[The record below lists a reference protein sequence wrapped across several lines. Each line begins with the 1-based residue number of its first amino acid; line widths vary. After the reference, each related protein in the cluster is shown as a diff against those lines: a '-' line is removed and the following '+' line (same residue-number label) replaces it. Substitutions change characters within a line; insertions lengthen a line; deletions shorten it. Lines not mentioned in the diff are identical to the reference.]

1 MEMRAMSQDGR
12 SARAKN
18 IYDEAHKNLVD
29 SAIKLFNN
37 PDIPNSKIN
46 LSLIAKEAGTSVAT
60 AYNHFPE
67 NLIDV
72 FGSIFNIAFEK
83 IVDAVTEFNNAN
95 PDPHDQ
101 LKAYIE
107 IQTSVC
113 IEVGN
118 AVREAFY
125 QFREILISDKW
136 IKGEPYTFLLGI
148 CNDYA
153 EKYKEVDAKAL
164 TDDIFV
170 FWNGNIYLWMRYNPE
185 FEIWS
190 KFNDEWLVSEMSKIV
205 DKALLLQK

>member
-1 MEMRAMSQDGR
+1 MSQDGR

-18 IYDEAHKNLVD
+18 IYDEAHKNLVN
-29 SAIKLFNN
+29 SAIELFNN
-37 PDIPNSKIN
+37 PDIPNEKIN
-46 LSLIAKEAGTSVAT
+46 LTLIAKEAGTSVAT

-83 IVDAVTEFNNAN
+83 IVEAVTEFNNAN

-101 LKAYIE
+101 LKAYLE

-153 EKYKEVDAKAL
+153 EKYKEVDAESL

-170 FWNGNIYLWMRYNPE
+170 LWNGNIYLWMRYNPK

-190 KFNDEWLVSEMSKIV
+190 KFTDEWLTFEMSKIV

>member
-1 MEMRAMSQDGR
+1 MSQDGR

-29 SAIKLFNN
+29 SAIELFNN

-153 EKYKEVDAKAL
+153 EKYKDVDAKTL

-170 FWNGNIYLWMRYNPE
+170 ILNGNIYLWMRYNPE

>member
-1 MEMRAMSQDGR
+1 MSQDGR

-29 SAIKLFNN
+29 SAIELFNN

-83 IVDAVTEFNNAN
+83 IVEGVTKLNSAN

-153 EKYKEVDAKAL
+153 EKYKEVDAESL

-170 FWNGNIYLWMRYNPE
+170 LWNGNIYLWMRYNPK

-190 KFNDEWLVSEMSKIV
+190 KFTDEWLTSEMSKIV

>member
-1 MEMRAMSQDGR
+1 MSQDGR

-37 PDIPNSKIN
+37 PDIPNGKIN

-153 EKYKEVDAKAL
+153 EKYKEVDAESLA
-164 TDDIFV
+164 DDIFV
-170 FWNGNIYLWMRYNPE
+170 LWNGNIYLWMRYNPE

>member
-1 MEMRAMSQDGR
+1 MSQDGR

-29 SAIKLFNN
+29 SAIELFNN

-153 EKYKEVDAKAL
+153 EKYKEVDAESL

-170 FWNGNIYLWMRYNPE
+170 LWNGNIYLWMRYNPK

-190 KFNDEWLVSEMSKIV
+190 KFTDEWLTSEMSKIV

>member
-1 MEMRAMSQDGR
+1 MSQDGR

-18 IYDEAHKNLVD
+18 IYDEAHKNLVN
-29 SAIKLFNN
+29 SAIELFNN
-37 PDIPNSKIN
+37 PDIPNEKIN
-46 LSLIAKEAGTSVAT
+46 LTLIAKEAGTSVAT

-83 IVDAVTEFNNAN
+83 IVEAVTEFNNAN

-153 EKYKEVDAKAL
+153 EKYKEVDAESL

-170 FWNGNIYLWMRYNPE
+170 LWNGNIYLWMRYNPK

-190 KFNDEWLVSEMSKIV
+190 KFTDEWLTSEMSKIV

>member
-29 SAIKLFNN
+29 SAIELFNN
-37 PDIPNSKIN
+37 PDIPNGKIN

-83 IVDAVTEFNNAN
+83 IVESVTEFNNAN

-101 LKAYIE
+101 LKAYID

-113 IEVGN
+113 IE
-118 AVREAFY
+118 AV
-125 QFREILISDKW
+125 S
-136 IKGEPYTFLLGI
+136 YTH
-148 CNDYA
+148 
-153 EKYKEVDAKAL
+153 L
-164 TDDIFV
+164 TLPT
-170 FWNGNIYLWMRYNPE
+170 IY
-185 FEIWS
+185 S
-190 KFNDEWLVSEMSKIV
+190 V
-205 DKALLLQK
+205 

>member
-1 MEMRAMSQDGR
+1 MSQDGR

-29 SAIKLFNN
+29 SAIELFNN

-83 IVDAVTEFNNAN
+83 IVEAVTEFNNAN

-153 EKYKEVDAKAL
+153 EKYKDVDAKAL

>member
-1 MEMRAMSQDGR
+1 MSQDGR

-18 IYDEAHKNLVD
+18 IYDEAHKNLVN
-29 SAIKLFNN
+29 SAIELFNN
-37 PDIPNSKIN
+37 PDIPNEKIN
-46 LSLIAKEAGTSVAT
+46 LTLIAKEAGTSVAT

-83 IVDAVTEFNNAN
+83 IVDAVTEFNNVN
-95 PDPHDQ
+95 SDPHDQ
-101 LKAYIE
+101 LKAYLE

-153 EKYKEVDAKAL
+153 EKYKEVDAESLA
-164 TDDIFV
+164 DDIFV
-170 FWNGNIYLWMRYNPE
+170 LWNGNIYLWMRYNPK

-190 KFNDEWLVSEMSKIV
+190 KFTDEWLTSEMSKIV

>member
-1 MEMRAMSQDGR
+1 MSQDGR

-29 SAIKLFNN
+29 SAIELFNN
-37 PDIPNSKIN
+37 PDIPNGKIN

-83 IVDAVTEFNNAN
+83 IVEAVTEFNNAN

-101 LKAYIE
+101 LKAYLE

-153 EKYKEVDAKAL
+153 EKYKDVDAKAL

-170 FWNGNIYLWMRYNPE
+170 IWNGNIYLWMRYNPE

-190 KFNDEWLVSEMSKIV
+190 KFTDEWLASEMSKIV
-205 DKALLLQK
+205 NKALLLQK

>member
-1 MEMRAMSQDGR
+1 MSQDGR
-12 SARAKN
+12 STRAKN

-29 SAIKLFNN
+29 SAIELFNN

-83 IVDAVTEFNNAN
+83 IVESVTAFNNAN

-113 IEVGN
+113 IELGN

-153 EKYKEVDAKAL
+153 EKYKDVDAKTL

-170 FWNGNIYLWMRYNPE
+170 IWNGNIYLWMRYNPE
-185 FEIWS
+185 VELWS

>member
-1 MEMRAMSQDGR
+1 MSQDGR

-18 IYDEAHKNLVD
+18 IYDEAHKNLVN
-29 SAIKLFNN
+29 SAIELFNN
-37 PDIPNSKIN
+37 PDIPNEKIN
-46 LSLIAKEAGTSVAT
+46 LTLIAKEAGTSVAT

-83 IVDAVTEFNNAN
+83 IVEAVTEFNNAN

-125 QFREILISDKW
+125 EFREILISDKW

-153 EKYKEVDAKAL
+153 EKYKEVDAESL

-170 FWNGNIYLWMRYNPE
+170 LWNGNIYLWMRYNPR

-190 KFNDEWLVSEMSKIV
+190 KFTDEWLTSEMSKIV

>member
-1 MEMRAMSQDGR
+1 MSQDGR

-125 QFREILISDKW
+125 QFRDILKSGNW

-153 EKYKEVDAKAL
+153 EKYKDVDAKTL

-170 FWNGNIYLWMRYNPE
+170 IWNGTIYLWMRYNPE

>member
-1 MEMRAMSQDGR
+1 MSQDGR

-29 SAIKLFNN
+29 SAIELFNN
-37 PDIPNSKIN
+37 PDIPNGKIN

-125 QFREILISDKW
+125 QFREILISDKSVS
-136 IKGEPYTFLLGI
+136 YTH
-148 CNDYA
+148 
-153 EKYKEVDAKAL
+153 L
-164 TDDIFV
+164 T
-170 FWNGNIYLWMRYNPE
+170 LPTKR
-185 FEIWS
+185 
-190 KFNDEWLVSEMSKIV
+190 IV
-205 DKALLLQK
+205 

>member
-1 MEMRAMSQDGR
+1 MSQDGR

-29 SAIKLFNN
+29 SAIELFNN

-153 EKYKEVDAKAL
+153 EKYKDVDAEAL

>member
-1 MEMRAMSQDGR
+1 MRAMSQDGR

-18 IYDEAHKNLVD
+18 IYDEAHKNLVN
-29 SAIKLFNN
+29 SAIELFNN
-37 PDIPNSKIN
+37 PDIPNEKIN
-46 LSLIAKEAGTSVAT
+46 LTLIAKEAGTSVAT

-83 IVDAVTEFNNAN
+83 IVDAVTEFNNVN
-95 PDPHDQ
+95 SDPHDQ
-101 LKAYIE
+101 LKAYLE

-153 EKYKEVDAKAL
+153 EKYKEVDAESLA
-164 TDDIFV
+164 DDIFV
-170 FWNGNIYLWMRYNPE
+170 LWNGNIYLWMRYNPK

-190 KFNDEWLVSEMSKIV
+190 KFTDEWLTSEMSKIV

>member
-1 MEMRAMSQDGR
+1 MSQDGR

-37 PDIPNSKIN
+37 PDIPNGKIN

-83 IVDAVTEFNNAN
+83 IVEAVTEFNNAN

-153 EKYKEVDAKAL
+153 EKYKDVDAETL

-170 FWNGNIYLWMRYNPE
+170 IWNGNIYLWMRYNPE

>member
-29 SAIKLFNN
+29 SAIELFNN
-37 PDIPNSKIN
+37 PDIPNGKIN

-101 LKAYIE
+101 LKAYLLRVHLRIHDHL
-107 IQTSVC
+107 QLHLYLSL
-113 IEVGN
+113 
-118 AVREAFY
+118 R
-125 QFREILISDKW
+125 ILSNLIL
-136 IKGEPYTFLLGI
+136 P
-148 CNDYA
+148 
-153 EKYKEVDAKAL
+153 
-164 TDDIFV
+164 
-170 FWNGNIYLWMRYNPE
+170 
-185 FEIWS
+185 
-190 KFNDEWLVSEMSKIV
+190 
-205 DKALLLQK
+205 QH